1 MAKTESK
8 KENKTEITYTDV
20 VRDVRN
26 GQFKPI
32 YYLMGEESYYTDKTA
47 DFIVNEVLT
56 EDQRDFNLSVFYGS
70 DSSIGDILMAAKRFP
85 MMSDYQVVLVK
96 EAQQLSSLEG
106 LAEYLEH
113 PQKQTLL
120 VFCHKNG
127 SLDSRKTV
135 TKAIASSGVLL
146 ESKKLKEV
154 QLRQFVHQYVQRKN
168 LSIDEKSAELLAEN
182 VGSDLNRLSSE
193 IEKLILTMPQGQTRI
208 TPQQIETNIG
218 ISKEYNNYELRSAI
232 VAKDVLK
239 VNRIANYFDKNPK
252 SNPLQV
258 TLASLF
264 SYFSNLMLAH
274 YAPVKTE
281 QGVADMLGFRSTWQ
295 SRDYLVGMKMYSA
308 RKTMDIIAAIRLAD
322 AKSKGVGNK
331 SATPGQILQELLFF
345 VLH

>member
-1 MAKTESK
+1 MAKTETK
-8 KENKTEITYTDV
+8 KANKAEITYTDV

-26 GQFKPI
+26 KQFKPI

-47 DFIVNEVLT
+47 EFIVNEVLT
-56 EDQRDFNLSVFYGS
+56 EDQRDFNLSVFYGA
-70 DSSIGDILMAAKRFP
+70 DSSIGEILMAAKRFP

-106 LAEYLEH
+106 LAEYLDH

-127 SLDSRKTV
+127 SLDSRKAV
-135 TKAIASSGVLL
+135 TKAIAASGVLL
-146 ESKKLKEV
+146 ENKKLKEV
-154 QLRQFVHQYVQRKN
+154 QLRQFVHQYVQRKK
-168 LSIDEKSAELLAEN
+168 LSIDDKSAELLAEN
-182 VGSDLNRLSSE
+182 VGSDLNRLSTE
-193 IEKLILTMPQGQTRI
+193 IEKLVLTMPQGETRI

-218 ISKEYNNYELRSAI
+218 ISKEYNNFELRSAI
-232 VAKDVLK
+232 VAKDVFK
-239 VNRIANYFDKNPK
+239 VNKIANYFDKNPK

-264 SYFSNLMLAH
+264 GYFSNLMLAH

-281 QGVADMLGFRSTWQ
+281 QGVADLLGFRTAWQ
-295 SRDYLVGMKMYSA
+295 SRDYLAGMKMYSA

-322 AKSKGVGNK
+322 ARSKGVGNK
-331 SATPGQILQELLFF
+331 SATSGQILQELLFF
-345 VLH
+345 ILH